1 MKMQSKMLAMSLFPL
16 VILGIITIFFGNA
29 RIKEVVTDNIENGL
43 QGAAAAVLD
52 TIAYADEGEYH
63 VEDGVLYKGEFNI
76 SEAVDIADHVKSASD
91 MDITVFYGDIRYM
104 TSVMDESGKRAVGT
118 TAQDIV
124 SEKVLKGNQ
133 EYFSDDVNVNGKPYF
148 GYYVP
153 VTENGSTVGMVFAG
167 MPQAEAKAEIDKI
180 IGLIAGI
187 MCIFVLLFSTST
199 ILVVRRM
206 AKSLKQGTAALEEVA
221 SGKLNGKMDD
231 KIIKRKDEIG
241 QISGAVAKLKDELNR
256 VMSGIMDDS
265 KALHDNS
272 EALHE
277 KTSTSAEHV
286 TQIERAVEEIA
297 EGAGNQA
304 QETQSATENI
314 ITMGNM
320 IEDTSREVDTLN
332 ENAKQIKISG
342 QNAVQTLEEL
352 QKISDKT
359 RESIDMIY
367 EQTNTTN
374 SSAQKIK
381 EATALITEIAEETNL
396 LSLNASI
403 EAARAGEQGRGFA
416 VVAGQIQKLAEQ
428 SNESA
433 RQIEEIITSL
443 LVDSG
448 KAVDT
453 MEAVKEIMHQQN
465 ENVLKTDEQVRQV
478 IGQVDES
485 IAAIGRIAEQSDK
498 LNESR
503 IVITDTVQNLTAVAE
518 ENAASTQES
527 AASITEVGE
536 LIRSIAQ
543 IADEQKKI
551 ARDLKESMEM
561 FEV

>member
-16 VILGIITIFFGNA
+16 IVLGITTIIFGNV

-43 QGAAAAVLD
+43 RSSAVAVRD
-52 TIAYADEGEYH
+52 TISYADEGEYH
-63 VEDGVLYKGEFNI
+63 VEDGTLYKGEFNV
-76 SEAVDIADHVKSASD
+76 SEAVAIADHVKSASD

-118 TAQDIV
+118 TVQDIV

-133 EYFSDDVNVNGKPYF
+133 EYFSDDANVNGKPYF

-187 MCIFVLLFSTST
+187 MGVFVLVFSASTIFV
-199 ILVVRRM
+199 VQRM
-206 AKSLKQGTAALEEVA
+206 AKGLKQGTAALEEVA

-241 QISGAVAKLKDELNR
+241 QISGAVVKLKDELNR

-352 QKISDKT
+352 QKIMDT
-359 RESIDMIY
+359 YPQMNICV
-367 EQTNTTN
+367 
-374 SSAQKIK
+374 AL
-381 EATALITEIAEETNL
+381 ATSFGCPFEGIPP
-396 LSLNASI
+396 
-403 EAARAGEQGRGFA
+403 
-416 VVAGQIQKLAEQ
+416 IQKV
-428 SNESA
+428 
-433 RQIEEIITSL
+433 
-443 LVDSG
+443 VDFTKRVYDMG
-448 KAVDT
+448 
-453 MEAVKEIMHQQN
+453 
-465 ENVLKTDEQVRQV
+465 
-478 IGQVDES
+478 
-485 IAAIGRIAEQSDK
+485 
-498 LNESR
+498 
-503 IVITDTVQNLTAVAE
+503 
-518 ENAASTQES
+518 
-527 AASITEVGE
+527 
-536 LIRSIAQ
+536 IRSICLADTIG
-543 IADEQKKI
+543 IADPRQVRDTIHAVTEVMPDCEFQIHIHDTRGMGQAKAVVFFVLVAIISIAQLVATRKK
-551 ARDLKESMEM
+551 
-561 FEV
+561 EVDQ

>member
-16 VILGIITIFFGNA
+16 VILGMTTIFFGNA

-43 QGAAAAVLD
+43 QGAAVAVLD
-52 TIAYADEGEYH
+52 TISYADEGEYH

-167 MPQAEAKAEIDKI
+167 MPQVEAKAEINKI

-187 MCIFVLLFSTST
+187 MGVFVLVFSAST
-199 ILVVRRM
+199 ILVVQRM
-206 AKSLKQGTAALEEVA
+206 AKGLKQGTAALEEVA

-433 RQIEEIITSL
+433 RQIEEIITL
-443 LVDSG
+443 
-448 KAVDT
+448 
-453 MEAVKEIMHQQN
+453 EAVKEIMHQQN

-527 AASITEVGE
+527 AASITQVGE
-536 LIRSIAQ
+536 LIRDIAE
-543 IADEQKKI
+543 IAEEQKKI
-551 ARDLKESMEM
+551 AVKLKESMEV